1 MRTTRIRFLRPGGL
15 LAVVLATLQCIGQA
29 GATSSNTDVSDI
41 WYNPSESGWGMQMV
55 NTGTFVFATLYVYGT
70 DRKPTWF
77 TGQLTRTGASQ
88 VTYSGPLYANTGPYF
103 GGPFNPNNVDGRQV
117 GSMTFVLTAVSN
129 GELSYT
135 VDGVPVNN
143 KPVQRQPLTLDNYT
157 GSYNAILS
165 QTVTGCTNPANNG
178 TSTINGTVNIAQNG
192 TSILLTTSFGSGSC
206 TNNGTYSQL
215 GRMGTVQGTYSCT
228 WGEMG
233 TVTLFEMNI
242 VPYMFTSRMETHSP
256 NFGCN
261 ADAEIVG
268 LYPR

>member
-1 MRTTRIRFLRPGGL
+1 MRATRTLFRRLGCL
-15 LAVVLATLQCIGQA
+15 LTVVLATIQCMGQA
-29 GATSSNTDVSDI
+29 GATSSNTDISDI

-55 NTGTFVFATLYVYGT
+55 NTGTFVFATLYVYDT
-70 DRKPTWF
+70 DRKPTWY
-77 TGQLTRTGASQ
+77 TGQLTRTGANQ
-88 VTYSGPLYANTGPYF
+88 VTYSGPLYATTGPYF
-103 GGPFNPNNVDGRQV
+103 GGPFNPDNVDRRQV
-117 GSMTFVLTAVSN
+117 GTMTFVLTAVNN

-135 VDGVPVNN
+135 VDGVPVN

-157 GSYNAILS
+157 NPYNAILS

-178 TSTINGTVNIAQNG
+178 TSTLNGIVDIAQNG
-192 TSILLTTSFGSGSC
+192 TSILLKTTFGSGSC

-215 GRMGTVQGTYSCT
+215 GRMGTVQGTYTCT
-228 WGEMG
+228 WGEVG

-242 VPYMFTSRMETHSP
+242 VPYMFTARMATHSP

-268 LYPR
+268 LSPR